1 MGQCRRGFTLV
12 ELLVVIAIIGIL
24 IALLLPAVQSARE
37 SARRTQCINNLKQ
50 IGMAFQNHHDVA
62 KHLPTGG
69 WGWHWH
75 GDPDRG
81 FDRSQPGGWA
91 YNILP
96 FIEQEALR
104 KRGKGGDPDVIEQI
118 QRTEGAQVAS
128 TPLAMMT
135 CPTRRKSEL
144 QVYPYVH
151 GPCCGGQWF
160 ENIDRPP
167 FAGRT
172 DYAVNAGDGGK
183 ENGVQ
188 QAPIDL
194 GGPGVPMPSVS
205 RTPYPIFD
213 LGNFNRQTGICHAQ
227 SELKMADILDG
238 TSSTY
243 MVGERY
249 MNPDD
254 YKKGTGSDDDQ
265 TMYIGQDRD
274 TFRWAH
280 PTHPDATPLRD
291 TAGIP
296 RIFAFGS
303 AHPTAFNMVF
313 CDGSV
318 HSINYTIS
326 IDIHSKLGNRKDG
339 QTIPAGFFK

>member
-1 MGQCRRGFTLV
+1 
-12 ELLVVIAIIGIL
+12 LLVVIAIIGIL

-37 SARRTQCINNLKQ
+37 SARRTQCVNNLKQ
-50 IGMAFQNHHDVA
+50 VGMAFQLHHDVV

-69 WGWHWH
+69 WGWNWH

-81 FDRSQPGGWA
+81 FDRSQPGGWV

-96 FIEQEALR
+96 FMEQEALR
-104 KRGKGGDPDVIEQI
+104 ERGKGGDPDVIEQI
-118 QRTEGAQVAS
+118 QRSEGAQVAS

-151 GPCCGGQWF
+151 GACCNGQWF
-160 ENIDRPP
+160 WNIDRPP
-167 FAGRT
+167 FAGRS
-172 DYAVNAGDGGK
+172 DYAVNTGDGGGSQP
-183 ENGVQ
+183 N
-188 QAPIDL
+188 DL
-194 GGPGVPMPSVS
+194 AGPGLPMPSVS

-213 LGNFNRQTGICHAQ
+213 LGNHNRQTGICHGQ
-227 SELKMADILDG
+227 SELKFADILDG

-254 YKKGTGSDDDQ
+254 YKRGTGSDDDQ

-274 TFRWAH
+274 TFRF
-280 PTHPDATPLRD
+280 THPIAPPLRD
-291 TAGIP
+291 RAGAAN
-296 RIFAFGS
+296 IFGFGS
-303 AHPTAFNMVF
+303 AHPTGFNVVF

-318 HSINYTIS
+318 HSIRYEIS
-326 IDIHSKLGNRKDG
+326 TEIHRKLGNRKDG
-339 QTIPAGFFK
+339 EVIAAGMFQ